1 MTDAARHLLVRA
13 RTEAELLG
21 HAHIG
26 TEHVLLACL
35 SDDSFVSA
43 AALRSMVGDTGPMQ
57 RALVAVQRPG
67 GGVLIANAVFT
78 EDAKVAVEAAARFAK
93 EMQHSSVGTGHVLV
107 GVLDDLGASWAPV
120 IAALGISFRE
130 VFDAVSTLHPTSDEA
145 RAAEMPG
152 PSNEVAALRQE
163 VAELRA
169 TVASLSARF
178 ASLEH
183 AR

>member
-35 SDDSFVSA
+35 SDDSWVSET
-43 AALRSMVGDTGPMQ
+43 ALRSIVSDTSPMQ

-67 GGVLIANAVFT
+67 GGAVSANAAFT

-93 EMQHSSVGTGHVLV
+93 DMHHSSVGTGHILV
-107 GVLDDLGASWAPV
+107 GVLDEFGASWAPV
-120 IAALGISFRE
+120 IAALGISFHD
-130 VFDAVSTLHPTSDEA
+130 VYDAVAMLHPTSAEA
-145 RAAEMPG
+145 RATDVPG
-152 PSNEVAALRQE
+152 TSNEVMALRQE

-169 TVASLSARF
+169 SVASLAARF